1 MLPASPFRTFRQA
14 IGSVTVSTHQ
24 AIRTTM
30 LLLTGAW
37 AWFLVC
43 VGPNLILHNAQV
55 GDVSSR
61 WSKVECAASV
71 AAGIFVFL
79 VAARRCFPL
88 ASPKVKL
95 ACEITPWIGLGGFVI
110 GGLV

>member
-1 MLPASPFRTFRQA
+1 M
-14 IGSVTVSTHQ
+14 TVATHQ

-30 LLLTGAW
+30 LLLAGAW
-37 AWFLVC
+37 AWLLVC
-43 VGPNLILHNAQV
+43 VGPRLVLELPHV

-61 WSKVECAASV
+61 SWKVECATFV

-79 VAARRCFPL
+79 LAARRCFPL

-95 ACEITPWIGLGGFVI
+95 ACEITPWIGLGGFI
-110 GGLV
+110 LGGVV